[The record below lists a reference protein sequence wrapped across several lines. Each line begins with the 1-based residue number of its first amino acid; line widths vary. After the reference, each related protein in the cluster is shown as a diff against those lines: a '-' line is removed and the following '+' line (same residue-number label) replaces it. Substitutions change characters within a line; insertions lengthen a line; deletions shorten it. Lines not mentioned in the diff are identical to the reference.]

1 MENKFREIAN
11 RIKSSDKKIK
21 ILVAIGIIGI
31 LLILL
36 SEAVPDNPAKKE
48 SGDNDYSKYVSSLE
62 EETKEMIESIDGA
75 GKCVVMIT
83 LKASN
88 ESVYAKNTDENNAS
102 GSISKSD
109 EYVFYKGD
117 SGETPVLLKEYFPQI
132 NGIAVVCSGAD
143 DYAVKESVISCLSSV
158 FDIPTSKISVTKLKG
173 D

>member
-1 MENKFREIAN
+1 MENKFREIIEKIRN
-11 RIKSSDKKIK
+11 SDKKIK
-21 ILVAIGIIGI
+21 IIVAIGIIGI
-31 LLILL
+31 LLILF
-36 SEAVPDNPAKKE
+36 SEAVPESVSKCESKK
-48 SGDNDYSKYVSSLE
+48 SDYSEYVSSLE
-62 EETKEMIESIDGA
+62 DETKTVVESIEGA
-75 GKCVVMIT
+75 GKCIVLIT

-88 ESVYAKNTDENNAS
+88 ENVYAKNTDENSSS

-143 DYAVKESVISCLSSV
+143 NYEVKESIISCLSSA

>member
-1 MENKFREIAN
+1 MANKLREIAEK
-11 RIKSSDKKIK
+11 IKNSDKKLK
-21 ILVAIGIIGI
+21 IFVAIGIIGI

-36 SEAVPDNPAKKE
+36 SEAVPAGVSKNEKKE
-48 SGDNDYSKYVSSLE
+48 SDYSNYVSSLE
-62 EETKEMIESIDGA
+62 EETKQVVESIDGV

-88 ESVYAKNTDENNAS
+88 ENVYARNTDENNS
-102 GSISKSD
+102 SSSISKSD

-143 DYAVKESVISCLSSV
+143 NYAVKESIISCLSSV
-158 FDIPTSKISVTKLKG
+158 FDIPTSKISVTKIKG

>member
-1 MENKFREIAN
+1 MANKFREIAE
-11 RIKSSDKKIK
+11 RIKNSDKKLK
-21 ILVAIGIIGI
+21 ILVAIGLTGI

-36 SEAVPDNPAKKE
+36 SEAVPKNISKSEAGE
-48 SGDNDYSKYVSSLE
+48 SDYSKYISSLE
-62 EETKEMIESIDGA
+62 DETRNIIESIDGA

-88 ESVYAKNTDENNAS
+88 ENVYAKNTDENNNS
-102 GSISKSD
+102 GHISKSD

-143 DYAVKESVISCLSSV
+143 NYAVKESIISCLSSV
-158 FDIPTSKISVTKLKG
+158 FDIPVSKISVTKLKG